1 MRFAKKGWPPVLP
14 CLTQGILMLT
24 NGGAVGEAMAA
35 VVGVCVWGW
44 GVCVCG
50 RGVCGNGQLPTPT
63 GHFCAPR
70 RWKKNSHVSKSST
83 HLPAGEEGGRWVMRV
98 STWVYLDHHLG

>member
-44 GVCVCG
+44 GCVG
-50 RGVCGNGQLPTPT
+50 MANYRRQRAIFVRPGDGKKTATSANPPPTSRLARRGDDG
-63 GHFCAPR
+63 
-70 RWKKNSHVSKSST
+70 
-83 HLPAGEEGGRWVMRV
+83 
-98 STWVYLDHHLG
+98 